1 MKMEGRVAVVTG
13 AGRGLGREIALAL
26 GSEGASLVLAARS
39 TGQLEDVADQLR
51 DLGRPALVVP
61 TDVRQPEDVAQLA
74 EAALSEFGQ
83 VDALVNNSGVTGP
96 VAPLW
101 EVDVD
106 QWRDTLDVNLTGA
119 YLCCHAF
126 LPSMIERRRGS
137 IVMIGSII
145 GKEPFPDR
153 GPYAASKMGLV
164 GLTRAL
170 AAEVGEHGIRVNL
183 VTPGYVRGER
193 LSRVLGDLAESRGS
207 SIDDVRREFED
218 RSPLRRFVDPEDVA
232 AAVVFLASDA
242 SSSTTGADVNVNG
255 GVVMH

>member
-1 MKMEGRVAVVTG
+1 MTMDGKVAMVTG
-13 AGRGLGREIALAL
+13 AGRGIGREIARVL

-39 TGQLEDVADQLR
+39 TGELEEVAEQVT

-61 TDVRQPEDVAQLA
+61 TDVRRPEDVARLA
-74 EAALSEFGQ
+74 ETALGEFGR
-83 VDALVNNSGVTGP
+83 VDVLVANSGVTGP

-101 EVDVD
+101 EVDPD

-119 YLCCHAF
+119 YLCCRAL
-126 LPSMIERRRGS
+126 LPSMIERQRGS

-145 GKEPFPDR
+145 GKEPFPNR
-153 GPYAASKMGLV
+153 GPYAASKMALV

-170 AAEVGEHGIRVNL
+170 AAEVGGHGVRVNL

-207 SIDDVRREFED
+207 SIDDVRHEFES
-218 RSPLRRFVDPEDVA
+218 RSPLQRFVEPEDVA
-232 AAVVFLASDA
+232 AVVAFLASDA
-242 SSSTTGADVNVNG
+242 SRSITGADINVNG